1 MVISVDT
8 RTHAVDAALMEV
20 LLLLLL
26 LLLLAHGRPPISVGL

>member
-8 RTHAVDAALMEV
+8 RTHALDAALMEV

-26 LLLLAHGRPPISVGL
+26 LLAHSRPPISVGL